1 MWKVPLLVRIVFV
14 FFLLFIEF
22 LCELYSIINMII
34 ERSMLQMS
42 FPIGGLLLKENEE
55 SLPTLR
61 LLPISMATV
70 SSYPFSMHSI
80 I

>member
-1 MWKVPLLVRIVFV
+1 MWKVPLLVRIVLCF
-14 FFLLFIEF
+14 LFIEF

-70 SSYPFSMHSI
+70 SSYTFSMHSI

>member
-1 MWKVPLLVRIVFV
+1 
-14 FFLLFIEF
+14 
-22 LCELYSIINMII
+22 MII

-42 FPIGGLLLKENEE
+42 FPIGGLFLKENEE